1 MKKLQN
7 TGYQSINVCVK
18 TSKGSK
24 FVWLKPR
31 ESVVV
36 KDSAVSDQAKVLHS
50 RRRIKIAS
58 I

>member
-1 MKKLQN
+1 MKQLQN

-50 RRRIKIAS
+50 RRRIKI
-58 I
+58 

>member
-1 MKKLQN
+1 MKELQN
-7 TGYQSINVCVK
+7 TGYQSINLCVK
-18 TSKGSK
+18 TSKGPQ

-36 KDSAVSDQAKVLHS
+36 KDSAVSDQARVLHR

-58 I
+58 V